1 MPEKLYNCNR
11 VALDTRLT
19 PVNIGLIVF
28 AIILTGAFAGWVA
41 NEYLP
46 AYQLTEA
53 TRSLVSVS
61 MAVVATISAL
71 VLGLLISN
79 ANASF
84 VTRTGEV
91 IALSADILR
100 LEQMLR
106 RYGPEADT
114 ARRTLRQY
122 AEHKTADLFPED
134 SRDVDLCNPSTY
146 ELLQQLE
153 DSLLALEPANSR
165 DQWWLGQAMTL
176 GGKIGDI
183 RWLLAQQSTVGTP
196 KAFVGLLTFWLTSLF
211 ASFGLFAPH
220 NFVSALA
227 LTLCALAVSG
237 AVGIILELEQ
247 TFGGL
252 LRISPLPMYSALSI
266 LRDSAAQSDYPKTLA
281 HISPAS
287 RRS

>member
-1 MPEKLYNCNR
+1 MSDKPDNCYR

-19 PVNIGLIVF
+19 PVNVGVIVF
-28 AIILTGAFAGWVA
+28 AIILTGAFAGWAA

-46 AYQLTEA
+46 DYQLTEA
-53 TRSLVSVS
+53 TRTLVSVS

-84 VTRTGEV
+84 ITRAGEV

-114 ARRTLRQY
+114 ARRTLRLY

-134 SRDVDLCNPSTY
+134 PRDVDLCNPSTY

-153 DSLLALEPANSR
+153 DSLLGLEPANSR

-176 GGKIGDI
+176 AGKIGEN
-183 RWLLAQQSTVGTP
+183 RWLLAQQNTERTP

-220 NFVSALA
+220 NLVSALA

-237 AVGIILELEQ
+237 AIGMILELEQ

-252 LRISPLPMYSALSI
+252 LRVSPRPMYSALSV
-266 LRDSAAQSDYPKTLA
+266 LRDSAARSDYPKTLA
-281 HISPAS
+281 HISAP

>member
-1 MPEKLYNCNR
+1 MSDKPDNCYR

-19 PVNIGLIVF
+19 PVNVGLIVF
-28 AIILTGAFAGWVA
+28 AIILTGAFAGWA
-41 NEYLP
+41 TNQYLP
-46 AYQLTEA
+46 DYQLTEA
-53 TRSLVSVS
+53 TRTLVSVS

-84 VTRTGEV
+84 VTRAGEV

-134 SRDVDLCNPSTY
+134 PRDVDLCNPSTY

-176 GGKIGDI
+176 AGKIGDI
-183 RWLLAQQSTVGTP
+183 RWLLAQQSAERTP
-196 KAFVGLLTFWLTSLF
+196 KAFIGLLTFWLTS
-211 ASFGLFAPH
+211 
-220 NFVSALA
+220 
-227 LTLCALAVSG
+227 C
-237 AVGIILELEQ
+237 
-247 TFGGL
+247 
-252 LRISPLPMYSALSI
+252 SPVLGC
-266 LRDSAAQSDYPKTLA
+266 
-281 HISPAS
+281 S
-287 RRS
+287 RRTTLYRRWP

>member
-1 MPEKLYNCNR
+1 MSEKPDN
-11 VALDTRLT
+11 ALNTRLT
-19 PVNIGLIVF
+19 PVNIGSIVF
-28 AIILTGAFAGWVA
+28 AIILAGAFAGWAA

-46 AYQLTEA
+46 ANQLTEA

-61 MAVVATISAL
+61 MAIVATISAL

-84 VTRTGEV
+84 VTRAGEV
-91 IALSADILR
+91 TQLSADILR

-106 RYGPEADT
+106 RYGPETDT

-122 AEHKTADLFPED
+122 TEHKTADLFPED
-134 SRDVDLCNPSTY
+134 PRDVDLCNPSTY
-146 ELLQQLE
+146 ELLLQLE
-153 DSLLALEPANSR
+153 ESLLALEPANSR

-176 GGKIGDI
+176 AGKIGEI
-183 RWLLAQQSTVGTP
+183 RWLLAQQNAERTP
-196 KAFVGLLTFWLTSLF
+196 KAFIGLLTFWLTSLF

-220 NFVSALA
+220 NLVSALA

-237 AVGIILELEQ
+237 AVGMILELEQ

-252 LRISPLPMYSALSI
+252 LRVSPRPMYSALSV
-266 LRDSAAQSDYPKTLA
+266 LRDSAARSDYPKTLA
-281 HISPAS
+281 HISLTP
-287 RRS
+287 RR

>member
-1 MPEKLYNCNR
+1 MSDKPDNCYR

-19 PVNIGLIVF
+19 PVNVGLIVF
-28 AIILTGAFAGWVA
+28 AIILTGAFAGWA
-41 NEYLP
+41 TNQYLP
-46 AYQLTEA
+46 DYQLTEA
-53 TRSLVSVS
+53 TRTLVSVS

-84 VTRTGEV
+84 ATRAGEV

-134 SRDVDLCNPSTY
+134 PRDVDLCNPSTY

-176 GGKIGDI
+176 AGKIGDI
-183 RWLLAQQSTVGTP
+183 RWLLAQQSAERTP
-196 KAFVGLLTFWLTSLF
+196 KAFIGLLTFWLTSLF

-220 NFVSALA
+220 NLVSALA

-237 AVGIILELEQ
+237 AIGMILELEQ

-252 LRISPLPMYSALSI
+252 LRISPRSMYSALSI
-266 LRDSAAQSDYPKTLA
+266 LRDSAARSDYSKTFA
-281 HISPAS
+281 HISPTP

>member
-1 MPEKLYNCNR
+1 MSGTPYDYYR
-11 VALDTRLT
+11 VALNTRLT
-19 PVNIGLIVF
+19 PVNIGLIIF
-28 AIILTGAFAGWVA
+28 AIILTGAFAGWAA
-41 NEYLP
+41 NECLP
-46 AYQLTEA
+46 AHLLTEA
-53 TRSLVSVS
+53 TRTLVSVS
-61 MAVVATISAL
+61 MATVATISAL

-84 VTRTGEV
+84 VMRAGEV
-91 IALSADILR
+91 TTLSADILR

-106 RYGPEADT
+106 RYGPETDT

-122 AEHKTADLFPED
+122 TEHKTADLFPED

-176 GGKIGDI
+176 AGKIGAT
-183 RWLLAQQSTVGTP
+183 RWLLAQQNAERTP
-196 KAFVGLLTFWLTSLF
+196 KAFIGLLTFWLTSLF

-237 AVGIILELEQ
+237 AVGMILELEQ
-247 TFGGL
+247 AFGGL
-252 LRISPLPMYSALSI
+252 LRTSPLPMYSALSI
-266 LRDSAAQSDYPKTLA
+266 LRDAAQSDYPKTLA
-281 HISPAS
+281 HISPNF

>member
-1 MPEKLYNCNR
+1 MSDKPDNCYR

-19 PVNIGLIVF
+19 PVNVGVIVF
-28 AIILTGAFAGWVA
+28 ATILTGAFAGWAA

-46 AYQLTEA
+46 DYQLTEA
-53 TRSLVSVS
+53 TRTLVSVS

-84 VTRTGEV
+84 ITRAGEV

-114 ARRTLRQY
+114 ARRTLRLY

-134 SRDVDLCNPSTY
+134 PRDVDLCNPSTY

-153 DSLLALEPANSR
+153 DSLLGLEPANSR

-176 GGKIGDI
+176 AGKIGDI
-183 RWLLAQQSTVGTP
+183 RWLLAQQSAERTP

-211 ASFGLFAPH
+211 ASFGPFAPH
-220 NFVSALA
+220 NLISALA

-237 AVGIILELEQ
+237 AIGMILELEQ

-252 LRISPLPMYSALSI
+252 LRISPLPMYSALSV
-266 LRDSAAQSDYPKTLA
+266 LRDSAARSDYPKTLA
-281 HISPAS
+281 HISAP

>member
-1 MPEKLYNCNR
+1 MSEKPDNYYR

-28 AIILTGAFAGWVA
+28 AIILTGAFAGWAA

-46 AYQLTEA
+46 SYQLTEA

-84 VTRTGEV
+84 VTRAGEV

-122 AEHKTADLFPED
+122 AEHKTADLFPEN
-134 SRDVDLCNPSTY
+134 SQNIDLCNPLTY

-176 GGKIGDI
+176 ASKIGDI
-183 RWLLAQQSTVGTP
+183 RWLLAQQSAERTP

-211 ASFGLFAPH
+211 ASFGLFGPH
-220 NFVSALA
+220 NLVSALA

-237 AVGIILELEQ
+237 AIGMILELEQ
-247 TFGGL
+247 AFGGL
-252 LRISPLPMYSALSI
+252 LRCSPRPMYSALSI
-266 LRDSAAQSDYPKTLA
+266 LRDSATRSDYPKTLA
-281 HISPAS
+281 HISLTP

>member
-1 MPEKLYNCNR
+1 MSEKPDN
-11 VALDTRLT
+11 ALNTRLT
-19 PVNIGLIVF
+19 PVNIGSIVF
-28 AIILTGAFAGWVA
+28 VIILAGAFAGWAA

-46 AYQLTEA
+46 ANQLTEA

-61 MAVVATISAL
+61 MAIVATISAL

-79 ANASF
+79 TNASF
-84 VTRTGEV
+84 VTRAGEV
-91 IALSADILR
+91 TALSADILR

-106 RYGPEADT
+106 RYGPETDT

-165 DQWWLGQAMTL
+165 HRWRLEQAMTL
-176 GGKIGDI
+176 AGKIGDI
-183 RWLLAQQSTVGTP
+183 RWLLAQQSAERTP

-220 NFVSALA
+220 NLVAALA

-237 AVGIILELEQ
+237 AIGMILELEQ

-252 LRISPLPMYSALSI
+252 LCISPRPMYSALSI
-266 LRDSAAQSDYPKTLA
+266 LRDAAAQSDYPRTTLA
-281 HISPAS
+281 HISPS
-287 RRS
+287 PRRS